1 MSRQTVMAPA
11 EVSEGETTLP
21 FHGPPILEVRNLSV
35 VRGGTLVLEDVSF
48 TIHEGDYVGMVGPN
62 GGGKTTLILA
72 TLGVVPRQSGDV
84 RLLGVGIDDFLD
96 WEKLAYVSQDATN
109 FDVQFPM
116 TVRELVGLGRV
127 GGHNLGRR
135 LETADWEEVDEALHF
150 MGLEETASKRIGE
163 LSGGQMQRMFVAK
176 ALVGDPKILF
186 LDEPVTGVD
195 ANAQEAFYH
204 RLALLNRQKGLTIL
218 IASHDLTAVFYR
230 MSEIMCVNRQV
241 NIAPIS
247 DDLKI
252 EEILRKAYGEHF
264 HFVFHG
270 ERPRGRSG
278 DD

>member
-1 MSRQTVMAPA
+1 MSRGG
-11 EVSEGETTLP
+11 VSTARDEGEGVALAS
-21 FHGPPILEVRNLSV
+21 HGPPVLEVRNLTV
-35 VRGGTLVLEDVSF
+35 LRGGARVLEDVDF

-62 GGGKTTLILA
+62 GGGKTTLMLA
-72 TLGVVPRQSGDV
+72 ILGVLPRASGDV
-84 RLLGVGIDDFLD
+84 RLFGVDIDAFTG
-96 WEKLAYVSQDATN
+96 WEKLAYVSQDAVN

-127 GGHNLGRR
+127 GGHNLARR
-135 LETADWEEVDEALHF
+135 LEAADWERVEEALRF
-150 MGLEETASKRIGE
+150 MGLVEMASKRIGE

-176 ALVGDPKILF
+176 ALVSEPRMLL

-204 RLALLNRQKGLTIL
+204 RLALLNQEKGITIL

-241 NIAPIS
+241 NIAPIA

-252 EEILRKAYGEHF
+252 EKILRKAYGEHF

-270 ERPRGRSG
+270 DRLQGA
-278 DD
+278 